1 MAEIVKTV
9 RIETGNGERSVKSLK
24 KEISDLRDALLNMD
38 QGGEEWVKTA
48 NELTRAQEELNT
60 VMKAGKQAVDADAS
74 SIAGMEARYK
84 SLYTTY
90 RLLSDEQR
98 KSAKG
103 LSMQK
108 ELAELS
114 KNLNTV
120 KKDAGNFKDNI
131 GHYADDMMSA
141 FSSLGINIGGL
152 QGPFK
157 LASQGAKGFKGA
169 LDILAKHPFL
179 TVAVVL
185 IGLFKKINDAIKGNE
200 ELQMR
205 MNKVTAAFKPI
216 GDMMANILDKV
227 AGLAV
232 KVAEGI
238 AKVVTWVNNLFGATR
253 KLSEAELALADSE
266 DRLIK
271 QRREINELNSND
283 EARIQE
289 LLEEASLTDDKI
301 EKEKLLTEAKELQEK
316 VNKRNVELAEE
327 ELRIIKEKNKITPS
341 STADLNKESEAQ
353 VKVNQARA
361 NGERALRRINNQL
374 KSTQKTASNAHNEEK
389 KELEDILKRLD
400 ENTKTEIQKIT
411 EKYEKEKKLLEK
423 YHKDTTALTEEYNKQ
438 LLEIER
444 RTQIAREKYYIEAR
458 TNIDNYIQP
467 STIAYTKLI
476 NGTNKNL
483 NDFKNAVAESLEI
496 TNTDVTKKILEA
508 AHGRDT
514 FMLDLD
520 KVFDKGKL
528 SEKAKELSEIWGLA
542 FEDTDNIDIIKD
554 KLENALKGYKARLA
568 EVRKE
573 QEDWKAELSATESE
587 IEHFRDIAEK
597 HPIWEYLYGE
607 DDNFDKYAEKL
618 GEVEDS
624 ERSFL
629 EERARIAEK
638 SWLLVKDK
646 EEEQLNLMGL
656 TKNDKLDIE
665 REYYEALEELREH
678 NYQNL
683 LSYHEREMELNQQ
696 NFDAINELKN
706 QYFDSINSIVDTY
719 KVLLDAYKRDGEMSE
734 KEAKKKANTLKWL
747 EGIQGAAAV
756 AQIVAD
762 TASGWMQLNKSQA
775 AEYVLN
781 AETAAATGPAAAATK
796 AALDAK
802 TTLVHGI
809 RKATLI
815 AGGVT
820 AAAAAIG
827 KTIASI
833 KSLDKGSGD
842 EGGSSAAAAPQLIDS
857 TPYSYT
863 RELQTDVE
871 REQVLNTPI
880 YVRVTDIE
888 SAQARVRV
896 TDRESTY

>member
-114 KNLNTV
+114 ENLNTV

-141 FSSLGINIGGL
+141 FGQLGISVGSL

-157 LASQGAKGFKGA
+157 LASLGAGGFKKA
-169 LDILAKHPFL
+169 LDLLAKHYIL
-179 TVAVVL
+179 TALVVL
-185 IGLFKKINDAIKGNE
+185 IGLFKKVGDAIKGNE

-205 MNKVTAAFKPI
+205 MNKVMAAFKPI
-216 GDMMANILDKV
+216 GDAVAIALDKI

-232 KVAEGI
+232 RVAEGV
-238 AKVVTWVNNLFGATR
+238 AKVVTWMTNLFGITK

-266 DRLIK
+266 NRLIK

-341 STADLNKESEAQ
+341 STAELNKESEAQ

-400 ENTKTEIQKIT
+400 ENTKTEIQKEE
-411 EKYEKEKKLLEK
+411 EKYKKELALLKK
-423 YHKDTTALTEEYNKQ
+423 YNKDTTALTKEHEKTISEIQ
-438 LLEIER
+438 SRARIER
-444 RTQIAREKYYIEAR
+444 INNTREVNNAIVERYI
-458 TNIDNYIQP
+458 IP
-467 STIAYTKLI
+467 STGYYTELI
-476 NGTNKNL
+476 GNADRELEGFRKKVLETVGGVFKGGNYSAQGMSALENGELTQ
-483 NDFKNAVAESLEI
+483 A
-496 TNTDVTKKILEA
+496 
-508 AHGRDT
+508 
-514 FMLDLD
+514 
-520 KVFDKGKL
+520 
-528 SEKAKELSEIWGLA
+528 AKELSESFGLGFKEGMDEMDIASLINSTFQKLTNGLRDARKESKEWRTEIKDQRAEIDLLKKTYEENILADMLLDDSDNYAIALGNINKAEGDFLRERATKAKVA
-542 FEDTDNIDIIKD
+542 FE
-554 KLENALKGYKARLA
+554 
-568 EVRKE
+568 
-573 QEDWKAELSATESE
+573 E
-587 IEHFRDIAEK
+587 IE
-597 HPIWEYLYGE
+597 
-607 DDNFDKYAEKL
+607 KL
-618 GEVEDS
+618 S
-624 ERSFL
+624 ER
-629 EERARIAEK
+629 E
-638 SWLLVKDK
+638 
-646 EEEQLNLMGL
+646 LNLRGL
-656 TKNDKLDIE
+656 TLNDRLDKE
-665 REYYEALEELREH
+665 REYYEALEELRQHDLE
-678 NYQNL
+678 NQMAIR
-683 LSYHEREMELNQQ
+683 EREKELEQQ
-696 NFDAINELKN
+696 KFDAINELKN

>member
-238 AKVVTWVNNLFGATR
+238 AKVVTWMNNLFGATR
-253 KLSEAELALADSE
+253 RLSEAELALADSE
-266 DRLIK
+266 NRLIK

-289 LLEEASLTDDKI
+289 LMEQASITDDMV
-301 EKEKLLTEAKELQEK
+301 EKERMLTEAKELQEK

-400 ENTKTEIQKIT
+400 ENTKTEVQKIT
-411 EKYEKEKKLLEK
+411 EKYEKEKKLLQK

-438 LLEIER
+438 ILEIER
-444 RTQIAREKYYIEAR
+444 KAQITRQRYYIEAR

-467 STIAYTKLI
+467 SQAAYTKLI
-476 NGTNKNL
+476 NGANRNL
-483 NDFKNAVAESLEI
+483 NDFKKAVAEALEM
-496 TNTDVTKKILEA
+496 TPGNA
-508 AHGRDT
+508 AADA
-514 FMLDLD
+514 MLKRAAEKNEFAIDISKLID
-520 KVFDKGKL
+520 KDGL
-528 SEKAKELSEIWGLA
+528 TQAAKDISEIWGVGLEETDDYNTALGKLNYTLGAYTNQLGLA
-542 FEDTDNIDIIKD
+542 RKENKEWKDELKEEKKEIELLKQTYEKNILADLLLKDSDNYAIALGNINKAEGDFLRERATKVKVAYEEIKD
-554 KLENALKGYKARLA
+554 LDEKALNAK
-568 EVRKE
+568 
-573 QEDWKAELSATESE
+573 
-587 IEHFRDIAEK
+587 
-597 HPIWEYLYGE
+597 
-607 DDNFDKYAEKL
+607 
-618 GEVEDS
+618 
-624 ERSFL
+624 
-629 EERARIAEK
+629 
-638 SWLLVKDK
+638 
-646 EEEQLNLMGL
+646 GL
-656 TKNDKLDIE
+656 TLNDQLQKE
-665 REYYEALEELREH
+665 REYYEALEELRQHDLE
-678 NYQNL
+678 NQMAIR
-683 LSYHEREMELNQQ
+683 EREKELEQQ
-696 NFDAINELKN
+696 KFDAINELKN

-896 TDRESTY
+896 VENESTY